1 MVIDNLSN
9 GETVRGS
16 SNVLI
21 LNRAEVSRLLSMPTC
36 MELMA
41 QALAS
46 LSRGEVVLPLRP
58 VIRIPDT
65 PNAFAVMPA
74 YSADLKASCAKLI
87 SVYPDNHGT
96 ALDSHQGMVALF
108 DGTNGRPLAI
118 MDAFSITAIRTAAV
132 SGVATRLLARRDA
145 RTVAI
150 LGAGTQ
156 GRSHVDAMLAAHPF
170 DRVIVWSRT
179 AGHAAALV
187 TEAEGRYGPGPVSRA
202 RPAEFVVVEDI
213 DAAVREADVVCTVTA
228 SREPILR
235 GGWLRPGTHVN
246 AVGSSLPTARELDTE
261 TVRRARVFVDRRES
275 AASEAGDLIIP
286 MRDGAIGPDH
296 IVAELGELVLGKAAG
311 RVDDHEITVFKSLGL
326 AVEDLACAAYLYERA
341 AREGIGVT
349 VDL

>member
-1 MVIDNLSN
+1 M
-9 GETVRGS
+9 
-16 SNVLI
+16 LI
-21 LNRAEVSRLLSMPTC
+21 LNRREVTTLLSMPKC
-36 MELMA
+36 IELMEA
-41 QALAS
+41 ALAS
-46 LSRGEVVLPLRP
+46 LSRGEVILPLRP
-58 VIRIPDT
+58 VIRIPDS

-74 YSADLKASCAKLI
+74 YSADLAASAAKLI

-132 SGVATRLLARRDA
+132 SGVATKLLARREA

-156 GRSHVDAMLAAHPF
+156 GRAHIDAMLAAHPF
-170 DRVIVWSRT
+170 ERVFVWSRT
-179 AGHAAALV
+179 KSHAAALV

-202 RPAEFVVVEDI
+202 RPAEFVVVDDI

-246 AVGSSLPTARELDTE
+246 AVGSSIPSARELDTE

-275 AASEAGDLIIP
+275 AANEAGDLIIP
-286 MRDGAIGPDH
+286 LKEGAIGEDH
-296 IVAELGELVLGKAAG
+296 VVAELGELILGKVRG
-311 RVDDHEITVFKSLGL
+311 REDEKQITLFKSLGL
-326 AVEDLACAAYLYERA
+326 AVEDLACAVYLHDRA
-341 AREGIGVT
+341 VREGVGVS
-349 VDL
+349 VEL

>member
-1 MVIDNLSN
+1 M
-9 GETVRGS
+9 
-16 SNVLI
+16 LI
-21 LNRAEVSRLLSMPTC
+21 LNRREVGSLLSMPTC
-36 MELMA
+36 IDLME

-46 LSRGEVVLPLRP
+46 LSRGEVILPLRP

-65 PNAFAVMPA
+65 SNAFAVMPT
-74 YSADLKASCAKLI
+74 YSGSLKASAAKLI

-108 DGTNGRPLAI
+108 DGTNGKPLAI
-118 MDAFSITAIRTAAV
+118 MDAFSITSIRTAAV
-132 SGVATRLLARRDA
+132 SGVATKLLARRDA

-156 GRSHVDAMLAAHPF
+156 GRSHIDAMLAAHPF
-170 DRVIVWSRT
+170 ERVLVWSRNK
-179 AGHAAALV
+179 AHAAALV

-228 SREPILR
+228 AREPLLR

-246 AVGSSLPTARELDTE
+246 AVGSSVPTARELDTE
-261 TVRRARVFVDRRES
+261 AVRRSRVFVDRRES
-275 AASEAGDLIIP
+275 AVNEAGDLIIP
-286 MRDGAIGPDH
+286 MNEGAVGHDH
-296 IVAELGELVLGKAAG
+296 VVAELGELILGTVQG
-311 RVDDHEITVFKSLGL
+311 RENDQQITLFKSLGL
-326 AVEDLACAAYLYERA
+326 AVEDLACAVYLHERA
-341 AREGIGVT
+341 TREGVGAT